1 MRKRMTVAAVA
12 VLMAV
17 AMCFSLTSCVGVAA
31 AELSAGYSR
40 TATEQG
46 SESDELYRALAEF
59 SFRLFGET
67 FDKDGGNSLI
77 SPYSV
82 AMCLGMFTEGAA
94 GNTRAELE
102 ALLGMDSDALARG
115 LFAMNS
121 RICGKDTPLSI
132 ADSVWVREGFPVNA
146 DFLQRNAD
154 WYGADVFAAPFDN
167 TTVNDI
173 NSWCGKNTDGM
184 IKNIIDSIP
193 ADAVTYLINAVCFDA
208 EWDEKYEKNSIRD
221 DSFSN
226 RDGSTSTVKML
237 RSEHE
242 SFLSSDSF
250 RGFAKKYKGGKFGF
264 VGLLPRDENTDIFE
278 AAGQLDGSA
287 WLDMWKSRTGGAD
300 AGVPEFSFEY
310 SVRLNDALKALGV
323 GDMFD
328 AEKADFSGLSAEPT
342 FCSEVGHKT
351 FIELDRHGT
360 RAAAITWGIN
370 KATAAMPEEDRTVI
384 LDRPF
389 ICMIVDSESGIPLF
403 LGVISNLG

>member
-1 MRKRMTVAAVA
+1 MKKRMTVAAVA
-12 VLMAV
+12 VMMAV

-94 GNTRAELE
+94 GNTRA
-102 ALLGMDSDALARG
+102 LLGMDSDALARG
-115 LFAMNS
+115 LYAMNS

-167 TTVNDI
+167 TTVKDI

-208 EWDEKYEKNSIRD
+208 EWDEKYEKNNIRD
-221 DSFSN
+221 DSFRN
-226 RDGSTSTVKML
+226 RDGSMSAVKML
-237 RSEHE
+237 RSKGE

-250 RGFAKKYKGGKFGF
+250 RGFAKKYKGGKFSF
-264 VGLLPRDENTDIFE
+264 VGLLPKDENADIFE

-287 WLDMWKSRTGGAD
+287 WLDMWNSRTGGAD

-310 SVRLNDALKALGV
+310 SMRLDYALKALGV

-328 AEKADFSGLSAEPT
+328 AGKADLSRLSAMPT
-342 FCSEVGHKT
+342 FCSAVGHKT

-360 RAAAITWGIN
+360 RAAAITWVEN
-370 KATAAMPEEDRTVI
+370 DAMAAMPVEDRTVI

-403 LGVISNLG
+403 LGVVSHLG